1 MRSSKNVVLFCV
13 VPNVLRLHIHENHRI
28 QKTLDLRCKRR
39 RKPNPNPSDDSIH
52 LVEPWQTRFNKHSCH
67 PLAKWR
73 GEEASLNHW
82 IGPRFQESFAETH
95 FSSINNTVAPLAHKP
110 AMSSMVPFSNESN
123 KEDGC
128 IERNAEKKGSRQN
141 RTRHC
146 IVRAS
151 SGSLRVPALWHS
163 TDNNPHG
170 TGIASNVRWKTSS
183 ENSIHTANE
192 RRK

>member
-1 MRSSKNVVLFCV
+1 MRSSKNVALFFV
-13 VPNVLRLHIHENHRI
+13 VPNVLRLHIRI

-39 RKPNPNPSDDSIH
+39 PSNPSDDSIH

-82 IGPRFQESFAETH
+82 IGPRFQESFAETR

-128 IERNAEKKGSRQN
+128 TERNAERKGSRQN

-151 SGSLRVPALWHS
+151 SGSSRVPALWHS
-163 TDNNPHG
+163 TDNNLHG
-170 TGIASNVRWKTSS
+170 TGVASSVRWKTSS